1 MHTDHTQVA
10 NYMREV
16 AKASD
21 RIKIETTGYTFEN
34 RPLQLLTIS
43 SPKLANLD
51 EILKRHAAIT
61 DADANNSDL
70 SDLPIVVYLGIP
82 FTEMSLAVQVQQS
95 P

>member
-43 SPKLANLD
+43 SPKL
-51 EILKRHAAIT
+51 
-61 DADANNSDL
+61 
-70 SDLPIVVYLGIP
+70 G
-82 FTEMSLAVQVQQS
+82 
-95 P
+95 